1 MSLYR
6 QLWLAIIISMLLAL
20 SGSLFASIFSA
31 RSYLQS
37 QLSAKNSD
45 NAAALALSLSQGN
58 PDAVSVELA
67 VSALFDSGHYEL
79 IRVVDPLG
87 KTIVER
93 TAPHGELGAPA
104 WFVGRLPIQAAPGQ
118 AQISNGWQQVGTV
131 SLVSHSRFA
140 YGALWK
146 SVLQTMG
153 ALLLAGLV
161 GGTLGSLILR
171 RLQAPL
177 KAVIDQAA
185 AISERRFITINEP
198 QVPELRQLAAAMNA
212 TVVRLKAMFDE
223 QAARLE
229 AVRREANYDALTS
242 LANRSYFMARLRH
255 ALDAEDGSGGSLL
268 FIRLADL
275 AGINRRL
282 GRAATDDFLRRVGAA
297 VGQCA
302 TQRNQG
308 VGARLNGADFAVMMP
323 AEGAGRAAAEALL
336 EALAVVSEP
345 FIDGRSAAWI
355 GVGTYVPGMELGAL
369 LARVDG
375 ALASAEASGQNA
387 VSEAL
392 GSPDDD
398 QPRSAEQ
405 WSKMIHQALAKRW
418 VRLISFPVIDFAG
431 RLSHRDCPLRLMFD
445 AKGEWLPAA
454 QFLPIA
460 ERLRLTPEIDL
471 VAVTLGLGELQAQP
485 GLPGLA
491 INLSASSVGDAG
503 FCRKL
508 LELVATHRA
517 NAPRLWLEVGENG
530 ALKHLAM
537 FRALCQGLK
546 AFGCRVG
553 LEHYGHQFNQI
564 GLLHELGLDF
574 LKVDASYVRGID
586 NNAGNAAFLKGLAAI
601 AHSIGLLVFAEGVAT
616 DDELQALAALG
627 FDGATGPAIREPA
640 TP

>member
-31 RSYLQS
+31 RNYLQS
-37 QLSAKNSD
+37 QLSDKNSD
-45 NAAALALSLSQGN
+45 NAAALALSLSQGH

-93 TAPHGELGAPA
+93 TAPHREPGAPA
-104 WFVGRLPIQAAPGQ
+104 WFVDRLPIRAASGQ
-118 AQISNGWQQVGTV
+118 AQINNGWQQVGTV

-153 ALLLAGLV
+153 ALALAALV
-161 GGTLGSLILR
+161 GGLLGSLILR

-185 AISERRFITINEP
+185 AISERRFITISEP

-212 TVVRLKAMFDE
+212 TVLRLKAMFDE

-229 AVRREANYDALTS
+229 AVRREANYDALTG

-268 FIRLADL
+268 LVRLADL
-275 AGINRRL
+275 AGVNRRL

-302 TQRNQG
+302 TQRNQA

-323 AEGAGRAAAEALL
+323 GDAAGRAAAEALL
-336 EALAVVSEP
+336 EALVITSQP
-345 FIDGRSAAWI
+345 FIDGGSAAWI
-355 GVGTYVPGMELGAL
+355 GVGTYAHGMELGAV

-375 ALASAEASGQNA
+375 ALAGAEASGQNA
-387 VSEAL
+387 VHEA
-392 GSPDDD
+392 PDSHHDD

-405 WSKMIHQALAKRW
+405 WSQMIHQALATRR

-431 RLSHRDCPLRLMFD
+431 RLSHSECPLRLKFD
-445 AKGEWLPAA
+445 ATGEWLPAA

-471 VAVTLGLGELQAQP
+471 VAVTLGLGELRAQP
-485 GLPGLA
+485 SLPGLA
-491 INLSASSVGDAG
+491 INLSGSSVGDAS

-508 LELVATHRA
+508 LELVAAHRT
-517 NAPRLWLEVGENG
+517 NAPRLWLEVAENG

-537 FRALCQGLK
+537 FRSLCHGLK
-546 AFGCRVG
+546 AAGCRVG

-564 GLLHELGLDF
+564 GQLHELGLDF
-574 LKVDASYVRGID
+574 LKVDASFVRGID
-586 NNAGNAAFLKGLAAI
+586 NNAGNVAFLKGLAAI
-601 AHSIGLLVFAEGVAT
+601 AHSIGLLVLAEGVTT
-616 DDELQALAALG
+616 DDELHTLETLG
-627 FDGATGPAIREPA
+627 FDGATGPAIRAPA
-640 TP
+640 NS